1 MRLDAAHGGPDPR
14 IAPPQDLAM
23 NRLRPFFLLPVAALM
38 LPGLT
43 SPDLAQAQEPPR
55 TVQPGAPGEGTRILT
70 AADMDF
76 TFPPHVE
83 ADVHFMQMMIAHHAQ
98 ALVLSDMVPDR
109 TAREDVKLLAHRI
122 HLSQFDEIRLM
133 AQWLHDR
140 GEDVPDEAFA
150 MGFRPAGHG
159 EPADHA
165 GHAGH
170 TAPAAHDAH
179 AGHAGHGAHA
189 APADPHAGHAVDA
202 HDHASMPGMLSEEQL
217 AQLAALQGEAFDR
230 LFLEFMI
237 FHHEG
242 AIIMVRELFNSDA
255 GGQEGEMYQFAS
267 HVDSDQRIEIE
278 RMLGMLAIYGS

>member
-1 MRLDAAHGGPDPR
+1 
-14 IAPPQDLAM
+14 M
-23 NRLRPFFLLPVAALM
+23 NRLRPFFLLPVAALV

-140 GEDVPDEAFA
+140 DEDVPDEAFA
-150 MGFRPAGHG
+150 MGFRPAGHS
-159 EPADHA
+159 
-165 GHAGH
+165 
-170 TAPAAHDAH
+170 APAAHDAH
-179 AGHAGHGAHA
+179 AGHGAPA
-189 APADPHAGHAVDA
+189 APADPHAGHAMDAMPGMDA

-217 AQLAALQGEAFDR
+217 DQLAALQGEAFDQ

-278 RMLGMLAIYGS
+278 RMLGMLAIYGF